1 MLLEKPLQMHY
12 DSLEDAFP
20 EIEPGIIPF
29 GSRILVQVRV
39 AKKKTAG
46 GIVMPDEV
54 RKTEAA
60 NTQVSRVV
68 AMGPLAFKNR
78 NTMESWPEGAWCNTG
93 DFVRTP
99 KYGGDRWTVVHK
111 EDEEVEFV
119 IFNDLDIV
127 GKVTTDPL
135 KMRAFY

>member
-1 MLLEKPLQMHY
+1 MLLEKPLQMQY
-12 DSLEDAFP
+12 ESVNDAFP
-20 EIEPGIIPF
+20 EIDPGIIPF
-29 GSRILVQVRV
+29 GSRVLVQVRI

-46 GIVMPDEV
+46 GIVIVDEV

-60 NTQVSRVV
+60 NTQVSRVI

-78 NTMESWPEGAWCNTG
+78 NTMESWPEGAWCQNG

-111 EDEEVEFV
+111 DDEEVEFV

-127 GKVTTDPL
+127 GKITADPT
-135 KMRAFY
+135 KIRAFF

>member
-12 DSLEDAFP
+12 DSIEDAFP
-20 EIEPGIIPF
+20 EIDPGIIPF

-78 NTMESWPEGAWCNTG
+78 NTMEAWPEGAWCNVG

-99 KYGGDRWTVVHK
+99 KYGGDRWTVVYK

-127 GKVTTDPL
+127 GRVTADPL
-135 KMRAFY
+135 KIRAFF

>member
-1 MLLEKPLQMHY
+1 M
-12 DSLEDAFP
+12 
-20 EIEPGIIPF
+20 
-29 GSRILVQVRV
+29 QVRV

-46 GIVMPDEV
+46 GIMIVDEV

-78 NTMESWPEGAWCNTG
+78 NTMEAWPEGAWCNVG

-127 GKVTTDPL
+127 GRVTTDPL
-135 KMRAFY
+135 KIRAFF

>member
-12 DSLEDAFP
+12 ESVDDAFP
-20 EIEPGIIPF
+20 EVDPGIIPF

-46 GIVMPDEV
+46 GIVIVDEV
-54 RKTEAA
+54 RKTEAV

-68 AMGPLAFKNR
+68 AIGPLAFKNR
-78 NTMESWPEGAWCNTG
+78 STMESWPEGSWCNVG

-127 GKVTTDPL
+127 GKVTTDPT
-135 KMRAFY
+135 KIRAFF

>member
-12 DSLEDAFP
+12 ASIEDAFP
-20 EIEPGIIPF
+20 EIDPGIIPF

-78 NTMESWPEGAWCNTG
+78 NTMEAWPEGAWCNVG

-127 GKVTTDPL
+127 GRVTTDPL
-135 KMRAFY
+135 KIRAFF